1 MRISNMLLVLGLGS
15 VLAAMGAQLAGA
27 QSAAQTAAQSAVQ
40 QGDPAQ
46 QKVSTTRFE
55 TQCPEEVRTKQ
66 APAAPIKGWATHVE
80 TVNSRQ
86 IFTAAY
92 LYEGHPKDGVQL
104 MPMADTAQQAA
115 LSAGAGTTYA
125 IPVGKDIF
133 LVCYY
138 GNTLVRLIHKLPRG
152 VNSCVVKYSE
162 TLGHVQKAVC
172 E

>member
-27 QSAAQTAAQSAVQ
+27 QSAAQSAVQ

-138 GNTLVRLIHKLPRG
+138 GNTLVRLIHKIPKG